1 MNPSKPLSSKQQKTS
16 QPSNTQPASTFGSSS
31 TIQWQSVST
40 TAINPQPLN
49 FGFGQIPVQTVGPFY
64 QPPPNNTTT
73 TATFIGATQP
83 QVQNQPQPQSQ
94 LQNIFQ

>member
-1 MNPSKPLSSKQQKTS
+1 LSSKQQKTS
-16 QPSNTQPASTFGSSS
+16 QPSSIQPASTFESSS
-31 TIQWQSVST
+31 TIQWQNVPT

-73 TATFIGATQP
+73 TANFIGATQS
-83 QVQNQPQPQSQ
+83 QVPPQPQPQ
-94 LQNIFQ
+94 LQNIFQQPLPQP